1 MHEPRSDW
9 LSLAKAPREI
19 PPSTR
24 FALRFRT
31 LLFTM
36 ANAAAC
42 IALPFLFVIARSEV
56 VDWSHFRSELQVADG
71 TVTHVEETSMSEGGG
86 RSASNQR
93 RIRRYDYE
101 FDQEGR
107 RLTGV
112 SFSETARLVPGV
124 ACVVEF
130 APGEPERSRIRGM
143 RSREFSLDSL
153 FGLFVP
159 AMALALLI
167 GSQVQ
172 AARVLRLL
180 ESGRPETGRVIEMK
194 AFGRKRR
201 GRTRSFRAT
210 VEFSLAAGAA
220 QRVKLVTQK
229 EAVFRD
235 ERGVRLLYDADRPEL
250 ARVFDDLPIKVT
262 LDGRGRIAAL
272 PWSRVAHALWLP
284 CATLAGCI
292 VLVYALC

>member
-9 LSLAKAPREI
+9 LALASTPREI
-19 PPSTR
+19 PLSTR
-24 FALRFRT
+24 LGMRFLS
-31 LLFTM
+31 LLFQM
-36 ANAAAC
+36 SCLVAC
-42 IALPFLFVIARSEV
+42 LSLACLFFIAKSDVLDRF
-56 VDWSHFRSELQVADG
+56 HFDGEL
-71 TVTHVEETSMSEGGG
+71 TVEHGSVSSVGPTGFSEGGG
-86 RSASNQR
+86 RHDRYRHSIQR
-93 RIRRYDYE
+93 FDYTFE
-101 FDQEGR
+101 HDGESF
-107 RLTGV
+107 TGV
-112 SFSETARLVPGV
+112 SYSSTSKLAEGA

-130 APGEPERSRIRGM
+130 VAGEPRRSRIRGL
-143 RSREFSLDSL
+143 RSAEFGSATL
-153 FGLFVP
+153 FGLLAPATAFALFVW
-159 AMALALLI
+159 
-167 GSQVQ
+167 SQIS
-172 AARVLRLL
+172 AARALHLL
-180 ESGRPETGRVIEMK
+180 EVGRPVTGRVIEMK

-235 ERGVRLLYDADRPEL
+235 ERGVRLLYDADRPKL

-262 LDGRGRIAAL
+262 LDGRGRIAAM